1 MKTIVCT
8 FPYMKKIIYLIRQAV
23 LKTAEKDFVRQ
34 AIADQADLSAFNEKP
49 SVLVIS
55 GIFVI
60 CLSFVL
66 GWPAVAALGALAVQ
80 LDEPMIA
87 VIGGPLTYGLSHL
100 VFLFGMYL
108 SGGKYSLIFFRWLT
122 RIIME
127 KLLAW
132 CLEPSLQKTP

>member
-1 MKTIVCT
+1 MR
-8 FPYMKKIIYLIRQAV
+8 KINDLIRQAI

-34 AIADQADLSAFNEKP
+34 AIADQADLSSFREKP
-49 SVLVIS
+49 SLLVIS

-60 CLSFVL
+60 ILSFVL

-87 VIGGPLTYGLSHL
+87 VLGGPLTYGLSHL

-108 SGGKYSLIFFRWLT
+108 SGGKYTLIFFRWLT
-122 RIIME
+122 RVTME
-127 KLLAW
+127 KLLEW
-132 CLEPSLQKTP
+132 CMEPSLQKM